1 MSSPAL
7 FLDRDGTI
15 NFDSGYID
23 QPNKIIIYSDAP
35 NNLYRIKKEFEMKL
49 IVISN
54 QAGVAKG
61 FMTEKDVCSVNSRVR
76 ELLKKENVIIDDFF
90 YCIHHPDFSSP
101 EDSKCRKPSPQMI
114 FEAQKKHNIDLSKSY
129 FVGDKASDV
138 ECGINA
144 GIKPCFI
151 LRENNSGELLVL
163 EKQKKMP
170 NFVAK
175 NFNEIYEFIKND
187 LR

>member
-1 MSSPAL
+1 MSNPTL

-15 NFDSGYID
+15 NFDSGYIGD
-23 QPNKIIIYSDAP
+23 PNKIFIYSDVP
-35 NNLYRIKKEFEMKL
+35 NNLLRIKNEFGMKL

-61 FMTEKDVCSVNSRVR
+61 LMTEDDVKIVNGRIE
-76 ELLKKENVIIDDFF
+76 ELLKKSNIAIDEFY
-90 YCIHHPDFSSP
+90 YCIHHPDFSS
-101 EDSKCRKPSPQMI
+101 EEECKCRKPSPLMI
-114 FEAQKKHNIDLSKSY
+114 FEAQKKHNVDLSKSY

-138 ECGINA
+138 ECGLNA
-144 GIKPCFI
+144 GIKTCLI

-163 EKQKKMP
+163 EKQKKIP
-170 NFVAK
+170 NFVAN